1 MTYMLIAITAV
12 ISIICFN
19 KREIFSKLQFNAY
32 QIFHKKQYYRMLSHG
47 FVHAN
52 WGHLFVN
59 MLVLFFFG
67 SSAEKILQELAL
79 AELLKYPT
87 LTYLILYLVGIIFA
101 SSISLVRHKED
112 PWYNSIGASGAVAA
126 VMFFTV
132 FFRPLEK
139 LYLYGVLG
147 IPGILFAILYLVYAQ
162 YMSRRGGDNI
172 NHDAHFLGAIFG
184 FVFPLFIDLNLIKYF
199 ISQLSS
205 VFA

>member
-67 SSAEKILQELAL
+67 VSAEKILQELAL

-101 SSISLVRHKED
+101 SSISLVRHKDD

-184 FVFPLFIDLNLIKYF
+184 FIFPLFIDLNLIKDF